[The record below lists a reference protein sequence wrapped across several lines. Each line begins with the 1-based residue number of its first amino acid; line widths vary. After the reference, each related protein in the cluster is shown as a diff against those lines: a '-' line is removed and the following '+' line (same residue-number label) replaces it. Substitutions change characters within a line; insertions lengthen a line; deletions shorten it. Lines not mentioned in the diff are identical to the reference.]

1 MTEPASASRRGAER
15 DYFFL
20 PDFCEPPAV
29 LAIVLIAAL
38 LGFVL
43 ALARTATGGHFWL
56 DLARTSAFLWWAG
69 LLCAAILCR
78 ARPALARLP
87 VGPAI
92 AWSLGIMVGTV
103 ALLSEAVYQSG
114 RWWMRHYGEP
124 SGMFPDAHAGFVL
137 PNVLIAT
144 IVGSLALRYFYVSQ
158 QWRRSVEL
166 EARARLHALQARIR
180 PHFLFN
186 SMNTIAALTRSDAA
200 RAEEAIEDLADLFRA
215 SLGDARAHIPLR
227 EEIEIARTYQR
238 IEQLRLGERLVV
250 RWDVA
255 TLPAHAIVP
264 SLLLQP
270 LLENA
275 IGHGI
280 EPLPGGGTVVIR
292 GWQDEETLVLEV
304 TNPVA
309 PGQPARPPRRG
320 NRMALDNIRERL
332 ELAFQGRASVEVHA
346 TDELYAVRLRF
357 PRIAEDGG
365 AETVGAE
372 ATDGLV
378 ARVS

>member
-1 MTEPASASRRGAER
+1 MKESAAAPDTER

-20 PDFCEPPAV
+20 PDFCEAPAV
-29 LAIVLIAAL
+29 FAIVLIAAL
-38 LGFVL
+38 VGCVL
-43 ALARTATGGHFWL
+43 ALARTAEGGDFWI
-56 DLARTSAFLWWAG
+56 DLARVSAFLWWAG

-87 VGPAI
+87 ERTAI
-92 AWSLGIMVGTV
+92 AWSLVIMVGTV
-103 ALLSEAVYQSG
+103 ALLSEVVYQLG
-114 RWWMRHYGEP
+114 RWWLAHYGET
-124 SGMFPDAHAGFVL
+124 SGLFPEAHARFVL

-144 IVGSLALRYFYVSQ
+144 IVSSLALRYFYVSQ

-186 SMNTIAALTRSDAA
+186 SMNTIAALTRTQPA

-215 SLGDARAHIPLR
+215 SLADARSQISLR
-227 EEIEIARTYQR
+227 EEIEVARTYQR

-250 RWDVA
+250 YWDVA
-255 TLPAHAIVP
+255 ALPARAVVP

-280 EPLPGGGTVVIR
+280 EPPPDGGRVVVR
-292 GWQDEETLVLEV
+292 GWRDGDMLVLEV

-309 PGQPARPPRRG
+309 PVQRTLPPRKG
-320 NRMALDNIRERL
+320 NRMALDNIRQRL
-332 ELAFQGRASVEVHA
+332 DLAFAGRASVEVHA
-346 TDELYAVRLRF
+346 GAEVYAVRLRF
-357 PRIAEDGG
+357 PCIAEDGG
-365 AETVGAE
+365 AETIGAE
-372 ATDGLV
+372 PADGLL
-378 ARVS
+378 AAS